1 MIMKRI
7 RLYFF
12 TLLTLVS
19 IGLYGQGAT
28 NECLPIP
35 DISPQRLS
43 FKDGERIT
51 FVANYS
57 LGFRT
62 EVGELTTIVRYKEDE
77 KEKEP
82 YFEAS
87 ASIRTYSFFDL
98 FFKIRDTYEARFRA
112 RNLTPLYFFRDINE
126 GKYTIK
132 NRYHFKEGHQIDAR
146 ITRSNNRVK
155 DTVMQGKPCTFD
167 LMTLLYF
174 ARNIETSNMKQGDQL
189 SLSFVIDEEMHDLDF
204 RYIGIEQKRVPGVG
218 TFRCK
223 KFSATLVAGVVF
235 TGKEEM
241 LVWLSDDDNRLP
253 IWLETPI
260 IIGKVSARISKYD
273 GLKFP
278 LTSKIK

>member
-1 MIMKRI
+1 MFI
-7 RLYFF
+7 
-12 TLLTLVS
+12 LLPV
-19 IGLYGQGAT
+19 GLLGQAAK
-28 NECLPIP
+28 NDCLPIP
-35 DISPQRLS
+35 NIPPEKLS
-43 FKDGERIT
+43 FKDMEQIT

-57 LGFRT
+57 FGLRT
-62 EVGELTTIVRYKEDE
+62 EVGEMTTIVRYREDGI
-77 KEKEP
+77 EP
-82 YFEAS
+82 YFEAL
-87 ASIRTYSFFDL
+87 ASIKTYPFFDR

-112 RNLTPLYFFRDINE
+112 RNLTPIYFFRDINE

-132 NRYHFKEGHQIDAR
+132 NRYHFTEDHQIDAR

-155 DTVMQGKPCTFD
+155 DTLMQGKPCTFD

-189 SLSFVIDEEMHDLDF
+189 SLSFVIDEEIHDLQF
-204 RYIGIEQKRVPGVG
+204 RYIGTEQKRVPGVG

-260 IIGKVSARISKYD
+260 IVGRVSARIAKYD

-278 LTSKIK
+278 LTSKVR

>member
-1 MIMKRI
+1 MNKIY
-7 RLYFF
+7 LLFF
-12 TLLTLVS
+12 GIFPAVLLAQ
-19 IGLYGQGAT
+19 GQ
-28 NECLPIP
+28 ECLSIRNIP
-35 DISPQRLS
+35 FDQLS
-43 FKDGERIT
+43 FKDMEQIT
-51 FVANYS
+51 FVANYTWGLINTS
-57 LGFRT
+57 
-62 EVGELTTIVRYKEDE
+62 VGELTTTVYYREDE
-77 KEKEP
+77 REKEP
-82 YFEAS
+82 YFEAL
-87 ASIRTYSFFDL
+87 ATVKTYSFFDR
-98 FFKIRDTYEARFRA
+98 FFRIRDSYEARFKA
-112 RNLTPLYFFRDINE
+112 GNLRPLYFFRDINE

-132 NRYHFKEGHQIDAR
+132 NRYYFKEDYSIDAR

-155 DTVMQGKPCTFD
+155 DTLMQGKSCTFD

-174 ARNIETSNMKQGDQL
+174 ARNIETSTMRIQDQL
-189 SLSFVIDEEMHDLDF
+189 SLSFVIDEEMHDLYF
-204 RYIGIEQKRVPGVG
+204 RYLGTEQKRVPGVG

-260 IIGKVSARISKYD
+260 VVGRVSARISKYE